1 MDAHTQYAD
10 RFRKLAECAESID
23 QLLLKVSSEGA
34 LTLQDLHSTITPR
47 ESAELNLSLI
57 HAIIALLKSN
67 MACQGVDVTKHAVNA
82 ESKRLESYIS
92 RLSMGIHGVGDQGNV
107 SASDSDSN

>member
-34 LTLQDLHSTITPR
+34 LSLQDLHSTITPR

-67 MACQGVDVTKHAVNA
+67 MAYQGVDVTKHAVNA

-92 RLSMGIHGVGDQGNV
+92 RLSVGMLGEQGNV